1 MKCEGEAKAHPKKQF
16 RFCFCVFC
24 FSILGESG
32 GSEGAAGRLRCSFL
46 QRGAAAEEG
55 GEVWGII
62 LFPSVLAS

>member
-1 MKCEGEAKAHPKKQF
+1 
-16 RFCFCVFC
+16 VFC